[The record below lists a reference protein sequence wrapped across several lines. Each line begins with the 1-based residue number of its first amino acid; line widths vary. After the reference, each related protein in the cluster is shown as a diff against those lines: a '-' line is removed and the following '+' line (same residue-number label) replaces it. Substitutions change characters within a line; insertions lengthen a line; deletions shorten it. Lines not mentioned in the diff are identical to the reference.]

1 MKSAAQFLLLC
12 FLLSMTTTMM
22 AQTPQTKTPGTI
34 SGRVTAGS
42 DPAAGVEVMLKPGGN
57 SPMSDILQ
65 SGPAITATTD
75 SAGWFKIT
83 GIAPG
88 SYRILAYAPAH
99 VVEGETNPLTPGK
112 VVNIGE
118 GETIENINFSITR
131 GGVVTGK
138 VTDPD
143 NRAVIA
149 EPVRAYKLDASG
161 KRSSSGIPDFAN
173 MWQTDDRGVYR
184 IFGLEPG
191 KYIVAAGAASEDAIL
206 RMAGGGGTYY
216 RRTFYPEAVEE
227 AEAKVIEVT
236 SGGEVESID
245 IKLVAASRSKTFA
258 ATGRVIE
265 AETGKPV
272 PGVMIGYGV
281 TKEGSGSFGFG
292 NSATNSAGEFRL
304 EGLTPNTYNTFV
316 IGLEASENYAN
327 SVSFEITGSDVS
339 GLEIKMNR
347 GSSISGIAVI
357 EGSAD
362 PTLREKLTKVRINA
376 RTISSGDNPMGM
388 ELDFGGGAGQIVANG
403 TFKLGGIKPG
413 KVQLFANTFMA
424 EKGFSLLRVE
434 HNGAEVKEL
443 QLNAGDR
450 LTGLRLV
457 FAYGTASIAG
467 RVEVRGGTLP
477 AGTRLMVRAKR
488 EGASEEGFSFGTGSA
503 EVDARGQFLLE
514 GLSAGTYRVTLSV
527 PSFNAGTSEFKL
539 PKVEQTVSV
548 ASSGRQEVFLVVD
561 LSKEEK

>member
-1 MKSAAQFLLLC
+1 MRSSAKI
-12 FLLSMTTTMM
+12 LLSLFFLVMTIMAT
-22 AQTPQTKTPGTI
+22 AQTPPSKTPGTI

-42 DPAAGVEVMLKPGGN
+42 DPAAGVEVMLKTSGN
-57 SPMSDILQ
+57 PAMDMLQTSP
-65 SGPAITATTD
+65 AVTATTD
-75 SAGWFKIT
+75 ASGWYRIT

-88 SYRILAYAPAH
+88 NYRIVAYAPAH
-99 VVEGETNPLTPGK
+99 VIEGETNPLAPGK
-112 VVNIGE
+112 TVNVGE
-118 GETIENINFSITR
+118 GENIENINFSITP
-131 GGVVTGK
+131 GGVITGK
-138 VTDPD
+138 ITDPD

-149 EPVRAYKLDASG
+149 EPVRAYKLDANG
-161 KRSSSGIPDFAN
+161 KRNSSGIPDFAN

-206 RMAGGGGTYY
+206 RMAGAGGAYY

-227 AEAKVIEVT
+227 AEAKIIEVT

-281 TKEGSGSFGFG
+281 TKGGGGSFGFG

-316 IGLEASENYAN
+316 IGLEASENYASQVN
-327 SVSFEITGSDVS
+327 FEITGSDVS

-347 GSSISGIAVI
+347 GSSISGVAVI

-362 PTLREKLTKVRINA
+362 PTLREKLTKVQIRA
-376 RTISSGDNPMGM
+376 QTISSGDNPMGM
-388 ELDFGGGAGQIVANG
+388 EIDFGGGAGQIAANG

-413 KVQLFANTFMA
+413 KVRLSAMTFMA

-450 LTGLRLV
+450 LTGVRLV

-477 AGTRLMVRAKR
+477 AGARLFVRARR
-488 EGASEEGFSFGTGSA
+488 EGGAEDPFSGGMPVQ
-503 EVDARGQFLLE
+503 VDARGQFLIE
-514 GLSAGTYRVTLSV
+514 GLSAGTYRLTLV
-527 PSFNAGTSEFKL
+527 DAMFGDDGQRTKL

-548 ASSGRQEVFLVVD
+548 AGSGRQDVLMVVD